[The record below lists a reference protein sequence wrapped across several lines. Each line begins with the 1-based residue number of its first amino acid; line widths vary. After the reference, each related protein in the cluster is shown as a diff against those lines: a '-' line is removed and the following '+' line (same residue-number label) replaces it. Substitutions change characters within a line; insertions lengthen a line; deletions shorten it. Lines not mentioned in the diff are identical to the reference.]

1 MALAGVAVERLVGVG
16 GGWRRGVVGVVAGIE
31 GAAAGLEAGLA
42 GHLDGDP
49 AQHHRRHHRPHP
61 SLSLLV
67 AGVKIWSVR
76 RDKMDAAWAPP
87 GRET

>member
-49 AQHHRRHHRPHP
+49 AQHHRPHP
-61 SLSLLV
+61 SLSRCSSPESRSGAC
-67 AGVKIWSVR
+67 AGTKRTLRGSRLAGR
-76 RDKMDAAWAPP
+76 RDA
-87 GRET
+87 